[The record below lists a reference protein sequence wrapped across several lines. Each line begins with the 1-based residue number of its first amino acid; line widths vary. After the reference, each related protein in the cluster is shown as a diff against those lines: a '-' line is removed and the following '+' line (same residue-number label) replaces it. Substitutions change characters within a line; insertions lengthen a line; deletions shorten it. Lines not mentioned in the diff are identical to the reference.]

1 MWLQREREKGWWKQR
16 TGHYSIQPPSPV
28 DWSGDEARPHTHTP
42 SHTPAL
48 IWLGSC
54 QIQCCL
60 VVYDHCVQHIGVH
73 THTHRIGLQLDFKR
87 CPWVWPH
94 CNKTLNQPH
103 LIYKFRA
110 FILKKNE
117 QRTLKYSK
125 QVAKQALDYGYVL
138 WHLSRDR
145 ELKRGLVP
153 QLNVSWE
160 CSDDVEKALVW
171 VWKWS
176 HGQVTYCS
184 L

>member
-1 MWLQREREKGWWKQR
+1 MWLQREREGLMKTEDGSLFHS
-16 TGHYSIQPPSPV
+16 TSLPCG
-28 DWSGDEARPHTHTP
+28 
-42 SHTPAL
+42 L
-48 IWLGSC
+48 IWWWGSPTHSYTLTYTC
-54 QIQCCL
+54 IDLIGLLSDPVLPCCL
-60 VVYDHCVQHIGVH
+60 RPLCTAHRGSH

-117 QRTLKYSK
+117 QRTLKYCK

-145 ELKRGLVP
+145 ELKRVP